1 MKGKKRIIVYR
12 VLTILM
18 AMSFVSC
25 ANIVSRDQSAFTPPI
40 TDVGGN
46 TIPGSIS
53 SLEKVVLNGVE
64 QWILVRGK
72 DTAKPVILFLHG
84 GPGGANMVFR
94 ELFITEELEENF
106 VVVLWDQRGAGKS
119 YSPDLTEDNMR
130 VDEFIKDTIALTNHL
145 CARFKQDKIFL
156 LGHSWGSGLGFI
168 TMIEHPDYP
177 QLYHAFIAAG
187 EAADWDRR
195 QTMSYEWT
203 LEQAREKGHGQA
215 ITALE
220 KLQPFDPTDLS
231 HIAAKN
237 EWLAQFGGE
246 FHSAEMFQ
254 EYIDYL
260 GKGPEYSQDDVQKWM
275 QGNAWAAETTSPEIA
290 KAGYNVFR
298 DLPEVKI
305 PLYFFVGRYDYQT
318 PGPLAEEY
326 YKFVKAPK
334 KDLIWFE
341 ESAHYMIFAEP
352 NKMTQELIRIA
363 HETLNEP

>member
-1 MKGKKRIIVYR
+1 
-12 VLTILM
+12 M
-18 AMSFVSC
+18 AVSVISC
-25 ANIVSRDQSAFTPPI
+25 AGMVTRDQSAFTPPI

-64 QWILVRGK
+64 QWILIRGK

-84 GPGGANMVFR
+84 GPGGANMVWR

-119 YSPDLTEDNMR
+119 YSPDLSEDDMR
-130 VDEFIKDTIALTNHL
+130 VDKFIEDTIALTDHL
-145 CARFKQDKIFL
+145 RAMFKQDKIFL

-168 TMIEHPDYP
+168 TMIKYPEYP

-203 LEQAREKGHGQA
+203 LEQAREKEHGKA

-220 KLQPFDPTDLS
+220 KLQPFDPTDLE

-237 EWLAQFGGE
+237 HWLAQFGGE
-246 FHSAEMFQ
+246 YHSAEMYQ
-254 EYIDYL
+254 EYGGYL
-260 GKGPEYSQDDVQKWM
+260 GEGSGSEYSQADVKKWM
-275 QGNAWAAETTSPEIA
+275 QGSEWAEKTTSPEVA

-326 YKFVKAPK
+326 YNFVKAPK

-341 ESAHYMIFAEP
+341 ESAHYMLFAEP
-352 NKMTQELIRIA
+352 NKITRELIRIA
-363 HETLNEP
+363 RETLNTP